1 MYTVYKHTSP
11 SGKVYIGLTAQQVEK
26 RWRGGK
32 GYKYNQ
38 AFYKAIQKYGWDNI
52 KHEIIAEN
60 LTAEQAQKLEI
71 ELIEKYDSRNKN
83 RGYNICVGGDL
94 SWLGVKHTEETKKK
108 MSELKK
114 GKPSSRKGAHLSEE
128 TKIKLSLSHKGKY
141 RGKPVLQKQPKSQK
155 IIFTQSHK
163 DKIRKAL
170 KGRER
175 SAEVRKHMSEA
186 QIKTKKAVICL
197 ETNVIYESM
206 TAAAKFV
213 GVTKTQIGRVC
224 SGKIKSTKGY
234 TFRLLSEVKNV

>member
-71 ELIEKYDSRNKN
+71 ELIKKYDSRNKN
-83 RGYNICVGGDL
+83 KGYNICVGGDL
-94 SWLGVKHTEETKKK
+94 SWFGVKHTEEAKKK
-108 MSELKK
+108 MSALKK
-114 GKPSSRKGAHLSEE
+114 GKPSSRKGIHLSEE
-128 TKIKLSLSHKGKY
+128 TKLKLSLSHKGKY
-141 RGKPVLQKQPKSQK
+141 RGKAIVPKPPKPQK
-155 IIFTQSHK
+155 IIFTKSHR
-163 DKIRKAL
+163 DKISKAL
-170 KGRER
+170 KEKER
-175 SAEVRKHMSEA
+175 SAEVREHMSAA
-186 QIKTKKAVICL
+186 QIKMKKAVICL
-197 ETNVIYESM
+197 ETNVVYESM

-234 TFRLLSEVKNV
+234 TFKLLSEVKNV